1 MGETFLQLTTSN
13 RATTVGILYCG
24 DMGSAVGKLLRKAG
38 LRVVTTFEGRSPAT
52 QDRALNSGIEIL
64 PTLDDVVAQ
73 SHIVFSLVLPSS
85 ALETARQY
93 TNRDQLRSEGSIFVE
108 ANSIGLETLEE
119 IERLMGEQDIPL
131 VDASFH
137 GVAHRLEDLAILY
150 VSGPKARVVEALCQD
165 FLPVSYLGTR
175 IGPATAMK
183 LLMAGVSKGLAGL
196 FVEVGAIAERAD
208 MLDPFLD
215 SCRHFYPAVMT
226 VIDRILPTYPRHA
239 ARRVGEVREIEQL
252 GQASRLRPGMIHEAG
267 RWIQMI
273 ASIQW
278 DLMRLE
284 APADV
289 RTIVHSV
296 ARACSPENPKK
307 ADVEV

>member
-1 MGETFLQLTTSN
+1 MKPTESN
-13 RATTVGILYCG
+13 PAATVGILYCG
-24 DMGSAVGKLLRKAG
+24 DMGSAFGKLLRKGG
-38 LRVVTTFEGRSPAT
+38 LRVVTTCEGRSRAT
-52 QDRALNSGIEIL
+52 QEQAQNSGIEIL
-64 PTLDDVVAQ
+64 PTLNDVVSQ

-85 ALETARQY
+85 AVEVARRY
-93 TNRDQLRSEGSIFVE
+93 ASRRSLRPPDSVFVD

-119 IERLMGEQDIPL
+119 IERLMSEQNVPL

-165 FLPVSYLGTR
+165 FLPVSYLGKR
-175 IGPATAMK
+175 IGSATAMK
-183 LLMAGVSKGLAGL
+183 LLMAGISKGLAGL

-252 GQASRLRPGMIHEAG
+252 GHASQLRPGMIHEAG

-273 ASIQW
+273 AGVQW
-278 DLMRLE
+278 DQMRLE